1 MINRMDARWIY
12 LLLVLGCVIFAY
24 RTMVSTR
31 ILVSTLYLAGISAM
45 VSIMLYMLGAY
56 QVAAIE
62 LSVGAGL
69 VTVLLVF
76 AISVVGDDAF
86 DPPSI
91 IPKPFAFILVAV
103 AAVLLG
109 ILALPITAKHN
120 VVNVVPL
127 SGILWEQRVL
137 DVWIQMALIFSGTLG
152 LLGVL
157 AEGKS
162 RQRSGLHTLVEV
174 HGEVPQS
181 ELYKKIPLNDSEEQ
195 VLVVEEQDG
204 KEAAWVKA
212 EANRPVEER

>member
-1 MINRMDARWIY
+1 MDVRWLY
-12 LLLVLGCVIFAY
+12 LALVIGCVIFAY
-24 RTMVSTR
+24 RTMVSQR

-76 AISVVGDDAF
+76 AISVVGDDAY

-91 IPKPFAFILVAV
+91 IPKPLAMILVAGV
-103 AAVLLG
+103 AILLG
-109 ILALPITAKHN
+109 LLALPVAAKHTG
-120 VVNVVPL
+120 VGAVQL

-152 LLGVL
+152 MLGVL

-162 RQRSGLHTLVEV
+162 RQRSGLQTLTEIR
-174 HGEVPQS
+174 GEVPQS
-181 ELYKKIPLNDSEEQ
+181 ELYKKIPLGQEDDRLPVVVDQEAKEVVWIKEGSKKSDEE
-195 VLVVEEQDG
+195 
-204 KEAAWVKA
+204 VKA
-212 EANRPVEER
+212 

>member
-1 MINRMDARWIY
+1 MDVRWIFVV
-12 LLLVLGCVIFAY
+12 LVIGCVIFAY

-91 IPKPFAFILVAV
+91 IPKRLAILLIGL
-103 AAVLLG
+103 AALLLG
-109 ILALPITAKHN
+109 ILALPITAKHTA
-120 VVNVVPL
+120 VNVVPL

-152 LLGVL
+152 MLGVL

-162 RQRSGLHTLVEV
+162 RQRSGLHTLTEV

-181 ELYKKIPLNDSEEQ
+181 DLYRKIPLGVAEEQ
-195 VLVVEEQDG
+195 ILVIDDTKEIR
-204 KEAAWVKA
+204 EAAWVKA
-212 EANRPVEER
+212 EPKQAEEVKA

>member
-1 MINRMDARWIY
+1 MDMRWIFVV
-12 LLLVLGCVIFAY
+12 LVIACVIFAY

-45 VSIMLYMLGAY
+45 VAIMLYMLGAY

-91 IPKPFAFILVAV
+91 IPKPFAVVLSGL
-103 AAVLLG
+103 AALLLG
-109 ILALPITAKHN
+109 ILALPITAKHTG
-120 VVNVVPL
+120 VNAVPL
-127 SGILWEQRVL
+127 SSILWEQRVL

-152 LLGVL
+152 MLGVL

-162 RQRSGLHTLVEV
+162 RQRSGLHTLTEV
-174 HGEVPQS
+174 RGEVPQS
-181 ELYKKIPLNDSEEQ
+181 ELYKKIPLGE
-195 VLVVEEQDG
+195 VEEQLLVMADTKDV
-204 KEAAWVKA
+204 KEVVWVKA
-212 EANRPVEER
+212 EPKPTDEEVKG

>member
-1 MINRMDARWIY
+1 MDERWVFLI
-12 LLLVLGCVIFAY
+12 LVIGCMIFAY
-24 RTMVSTR
+24 RTMASSR

-91 IPKPFAFILVAV
+91 IPKPLAMILIGLVAI
-103 AAVLLG
+103 LLG
-109 ILALPITAKHN
+109 VLALPISSKHIG
-120 VVNVVPL
+120 VNAVPL
-127 SGILWEQRVL
+127 RGILWEQRVL

-152 LLGVL
+152 MLGVL

-162 RQRSGLHTLVEV
+162 RQRSGLDTLVEV
-174 HGEVPQS
+174 RGEVPKS
-181 ELYKKIPLNDSEEQ
+181 ELYKKIPLGETEEQ
-195 VLVVEEQDG
+195 LPVVTGETSI
-204 KEAAWVKA
+204 KEAVWVKA
-212 EANRPVEER
+212 EAKEVDKEAKV